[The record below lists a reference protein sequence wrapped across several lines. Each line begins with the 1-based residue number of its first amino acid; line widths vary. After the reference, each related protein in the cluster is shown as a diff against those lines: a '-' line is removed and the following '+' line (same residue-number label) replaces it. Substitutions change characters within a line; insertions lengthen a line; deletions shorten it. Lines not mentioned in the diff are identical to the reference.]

1 MPKRRRK
8 LSNDYEKAIAK
19 SKREVELILAKIY
32 YIHED
37 DIREEYMVAF
47 TDVKMKLDYVT
58 STYDSLGFTDDS
70 DTLFKVYQK
79 GLEKFI
85 NEYEI

>member
-8 LSNDYEKAIAK
+8 LSKDYEKAIAK

-32 YIHED
+32 DIHED

-70 DTLFKVYQK
+70 DTLFNVYQK